1 MAVDLSSYGF
11 PISIEELPDLDRA
24 VLSVVVN
31 GNDSQLAA
39 IAGPRSADFAEQANA
54 VATFLRRLH
63 ITEPPEGFSSTLE
76 RARFL
81 AHAARDEVGRAF
93 PELNAEVIR
102 RAGNR
107 YAFLNR

>member
-11 PISIEELPDLDRA
+11 LFSIEEFPDLDR
-24 VLSVVVN
+24 
-31 GNDSQLAA
+31 
-39 IAGPRSADFAEQANA
+39 
-54 VATFLRRLH
+54 
-63 ITEPPEGFSSTLE
+63 
-76 RARFL
+76 
-81 AHAARDEVGRAF
+81 HAARDEVGRAF